1 MSPVLYTDFNINF
14 KKEHGGVCGSPK
26 VIDLRLR
33 KIAIQA
39 NGRFSLEVNIFKD

>member
-1 MSPVLYTDFNINF
+1 MSPVLYTDF
-14 KKEHGGVCGSPK
+14 KLQKEHGGVCGSPK